1 MTVYGKKGV
10 RPTLDPLTIVS
21 FSVNGNEV
29 VFHVSNLP
37 QKLYSH

>member
-1 MTVYGKKGV
+1 MSVELFLYTYFM
-10 RPTLDPLTIVS
+10 TIVS

-29 VFHVSNLP
+29 VFHVSNLQ